1 MDNQN
6 ILTSW
11 IDLLATVP
19 DRHSPRDKFYQVLK
33 KQARSEMME
42 IFSEGGLQSQNVS
55 PSKALSFPF
64 FEMGNIDS
72 TNLFD
77 IDELI
82 IFAYYK
88 KRLCRYKNISDIGAN
103 IGLHS
108 VMLDMLSSKD
118 STIHSYEP
126 DPVHFSKLT
135 QNLLI
140 NQSKKV
146 DPFKQAVSYK
156 QGTVSFTR
164 VLGNTTGSHISGQKK
179 AYGELESFD
188 VETENFNNILQWAD
202 FIKMDVENFEAKII
216 ENTKIDNW
224 NGIDVM
230 MEVGS
235 EENAS
240 KIFSFFSKSHVGL
253 FSQKNG
259 WQKVKKVEDMP
270 KSYKDGSLF
279 ISSENAYPWIKN
291 ETD

>member
-1 MDNQN
+1 MNNQN
-6 ILTSW
+6 ILASW
-11 IDLLATVP
+11 IDLLAAVP
-19 DRHSPRDKFYQVLK
+19 QRHSPKEGFYQILK
-33 KQARSEMME
+33 EQARSEMMG
-42 IFSEGGLQSQNVS
+42 IFSEEGLQSQQLS
-55 PSKALSFPF
+55 PSNNLSFPF
-64 FEMGNIDS
+64 FKMGNIDS

-88 KRLCRYKNISDIGAN
+88 KRLSKYKNISDIGAN

-108 VMLDMLSSKD
+108 VMLDMLSSID

-126 DPVHFSKLT
+126 DPVHFLRLT
-135 QNLLI
+135 QNLSI

-146 DPFKQAVSYK
+146 NPFEQAVSYK
-156 QGTVSFTR
+156 RGTVSFTR

-179 AYGELESFD
+179 AYGELETFD
-188 VETENFNNILQWAD
+188 VETENFSNILKWSD
-202 FIKMDVENFEAKII
+202 FIKMDVENFEAEII
-216 ENTKIDNW
+216 QNTKIDNW
-224 NGIDVM
+224 NNIDVM

-240 KIFSFFSKSHVGL
+240 KIFSFFSESHVGL
-253 FSQKNG
+253 FSQING

-279 ISSENAYPWIKN
+279 ISSADAYPWVEN